1 MYVCTPLFVPSN
13 LGETKLF
20 LTISP
25 SFEDIPDSSNLWED
39 HKGYD
44 ETYRFEGYVCYIWA
58 ATAKLAQRK
67 TADFSKELERKPT
80 YPIQS
85 DRLYFLPLFDNV
97 SYALSVTPQK
107 HHERPVIRVPTTPTT
122 RNGPGTVKS
131 TLLTLS
137 SYKRPFSPMSG
148 TCLKSGCRYWTSR
161 GQRHEGKNRSSQQ
174 HRPHRPRANPAAHK
188 APDWSN
194 FPQSLQTGL

>member
-67 TADFSKELERKPT
+67 IADFSKELERKPT

-107 HHERPVIRVPTTPTT
+107 HHERPVIRVAYYPNDPKRTWNCEIYASNLVQSQEALFSHE
-122 RNGPGTVKS
+122 RN
-131 TLLTLS
+131 LLK
-137 SYKRPFSPMSG
+137 KR
-148 TCLKSGCRYWTSR
+148 LQVLDQ
-161 GQRHEGKNRSSQQ
+161 QRAK
-174 HRPHRPRANPAAHK
+174 
-188 APDWSN
+188 
-194 FPQSLQTGL
+194 T

>member
-67 TADFSKELERKPT
+67 IADFSKELERKHT

-107 HHERPVIRVPTTPTT
+107 HHERPVIRVAYYPNDPKRTWNCEIYASNLVQLQEALFSHE
-122 RNGPGTVKS
+122 RN
-131 TLLTLS
+131 LLK
-137 SYKRPFSPMSG
+137 KR
-148 TCLKSGCRYWTSR
+148 LQVLDQ
-161 GQRHEGKNRSSQQ
+161 QRAK
-174 HRPHRPRANPAAHK
+174 
-188 APDWSN
+188 
-194 FPQSLQTGL
+194 T